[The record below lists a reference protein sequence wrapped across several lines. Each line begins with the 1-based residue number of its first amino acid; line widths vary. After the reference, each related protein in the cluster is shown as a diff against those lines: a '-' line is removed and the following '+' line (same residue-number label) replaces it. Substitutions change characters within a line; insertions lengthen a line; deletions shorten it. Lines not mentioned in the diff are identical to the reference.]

1 LHCNP
6 GKARINAGIKLLFT
20 GDAEM
25 LAAAFGVSARPHGV
39 HKIPQKAP
47 RIAANAKRAKQL
59 LNITSV
65 HLLGENCNGRFF
77 GLIA

>member
-6 GKARINAGIKLLFT
+6 GKARIDAGIKLLFT

-25 LAAAFGVSARPHGV
+25 LAAVFSASARPHAV
-39 HKIPQKAP
+39 HEIPQKAP

-59 LNITSV
+59 LNIISV
-65 HLLGENCNGRFF
+65 HLLRE
-77 GLIA
+77 LKMAA